1 MYKNTILLFGALI
14 MISCSSESIKNSDY
28 FDFKN
33 QKIYFENYG
42 DKKNPDV
49 LFIHGLMGSSTS
61 FDDIITELIKKYHV
75 TAIDLPGHGKSNLSI
90 NFTITELSNVVE
102 MFIEDKFDEEFSI
115 VGYSLGGTITNDL
128 LSKNL
133 DNINSAVLIDPW
145 FSNNSTIDLATF
157 KLLGFVEKREKNNW
171 VNYED
176 SEKYVLNMNPNLSK
190 KQNESI
196 SKNRFEY
203 NINVW
208 DSNIQKGTL
217 IKKSSTPIETPT
229 ILIKPESSLV
239 RESQIEKLK
248 NNYLNF
254 KINEI
259 PNTSHMVIFESSREV
274 SNLISN
280 HIE

>member
-1 MYKNTILLFGALI
+1 
-14 MISCSSESIKNSDY
+14 MISCSSKSITNNDY

-33 QKIYFENYG
+33 QKIFYENYG

-61 FDDIITELIKKYHV
+61 FDEIINKLTSEYYV
-75 TAIDLPGHGKSNLSI
+75 TAIDLPGHGKSNLNI
-90 NFTITELSNVVE
+90 NFTIEELSNVIE
-102 MFIEDKFDEEFSI
+102 IFIEDKFDGELSI
-115 VGYSLGGTITNDL
+115 IGYSLGGTITNNL

-133 DNINSAVLIDPW
+133 NINSAVLIDPW
-145 FSNNSTIDLATF
+145 FSNNTTIDFAAF

-176 SEKYVLNMNPNLSK
+176 SEKYVQNMNPKLSK

-203 NINVW
+203 NIKVW
-208 DSNIQKGTL
+208 DSDIQKGTL
-217 IKKSSTPIETPT
+217 IKKLTTLIKTPT

-254 KINEI
+254 EINEI
-259 PNTSHMVIFESSREV
+259 PNTTHMVIFENSIEV
-274 SNLISN
+274 SKLISN
-280 HIE
+280 HIQ